1 MEITTVT
8 VVNAGVTLDYTNR
21 LTHQEKQKLVGE
33 IVKQSSVPDITID
46 EGGQPIAMRE
56 MSASGTTLASI
67 AFTFVCPT

>member
-8 VVNAGVTLDYTNR
+8 IVNKGVTLDYTNL
-21 LTHQEKQKLVGE
+21 LTQQEKKKIVGE

-46 EGGQPIAMRE
+46 EGGQAIAMRE
-56 MSASGTTLASI
+56 MGASGTTPASI